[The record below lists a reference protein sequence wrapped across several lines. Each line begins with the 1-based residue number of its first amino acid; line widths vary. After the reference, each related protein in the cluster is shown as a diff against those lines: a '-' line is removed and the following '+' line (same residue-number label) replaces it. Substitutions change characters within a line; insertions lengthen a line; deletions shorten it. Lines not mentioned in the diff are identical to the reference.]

1 MSNVMVNF
9 GDVPVV
15 AAVVPVASFNA
26 DANGTGVDIYEY
38 SGEAAVTL
46 QASAGTGDMTLDV
59 KLQHSDVVGSGYT
72 DITGA
77 AFTQVTT
84 TASTQKISI
93 NTNETKRYVRA
104 VVDVGGTTPEF
115 IVGVS
120 LLGIKG

>member
-1 MSNVMVNF
+1 MSNFMVNF

-15 AAVVPVASFNA
+15 AAVVPVATFTS
-26 DANGTGVDIYEY
+26 DTNGTGVDISEY

-46 QASAGTGDMTLDV
+46 QASAGTGDMTLNV
-59 KLQHSDVVGSGYT
+59 KLQEADTSGGSYT
-72 DITGA
+72 DISGA

-93 NTNETKRYVRA
+93 NTNEVKKFIRA
-104 VVDVGGTTPEF
+104 VVDVGGTTPSF